1 MDRAAISN
9 TFCKKTAANGSDKKS
24 MKFLEPTI
32 FKPYKS
38 VTAIFT
44 EKNAEIIHSE
54 RTIPGLNFGLN
65 TNISKE
71 EIQKNID
78 ILCEETG
85 WKKTPFALA
94 EQVHDTHVEF
104 VSSPGIFSETDAL
117 ITNKKNLA
125 IGIQVAD
132 CAAVLISDP
141 ESGVIGASHAGWRGA
156 AAGVV
161 KKTVNLMISAGA
173 RPDRMIAYISPSI
186 SQENF
191 EVGHEVAVQFPDEFV
206 DFSSYDKPHLNL
218 KGFLKYQLLQTGIP
232 PSQIEVSGYCT
243 INDADKF
250 YSYRRERKKSGRMLG
265 IIKLEK

>member
-1 MDRAAISN
+1 MRI
-9 TFCKKTAANGSDKKS
+9 
-24 MKFLEPTI
+24 LEPTI

-44 EKNAEIIHSE
+44 EKNTEFIHSDKS
-54 RTIPGLNFGLN
+54 IPGLNFGLN

-71 EIQKNID
+71 EIQQNID
-78 ILCEETG
+78 ILCEKTG
-85 WKKTPFALA
+85 WNNIPFALA

-104 VSSPGIFSETDAL
+104 VSSPGIFQETDAL

-125 IGIQVAD
+125 LGIQVAD

-141 ESGVIGASHAGWRGA
+141 ENGVIGASHAGWRGG

-173 RPDRMIAYISPSI
+173 RPDRMIAYVSPSI

-191 EVGHEVAVQFPDEFV
+191 EVGHEVAAQFPDEFV
-206 DFSSYDKPHLNL
+206 DFTSYSKPHLNL
-218 KGFLKYQLLQTGIP
+218 KSFLKYQLLQTGIP
-232 PSQIEVSGYCT
+232 QAQIEVSGYCT